1 MNSGSVTVQEY
12 LNTFRAAFLLLSS
25 SRRAALVWK
34 ARAFI
39 ENHPG
44 CADHSNF
51 WWADKRA
58 KCGLSARQVIE
69 ANYLHRP

>member
-25 SRRAALVWK
+25 SRRAALVRK

-44 CADHSNF
+44 CADHAIF
-51 WWADKRA
+51 GGRIR
-58 KCGLSARQVIE
+58 GLNVAFPHAR
-69 ANYLHRP
+69 